1 MGRALIIGCGGV
13 AGVVI
18 HKCCQNSDVFEEIMI
33 ASRTKSKCDAIKEKL
48 DGTTA
53 TKIRTAKVDADNVDE
68 LCALIDEYKPDI
80 VMNIALPYQDLT
92 IMDACLKC
100 GVNYM
105 DTANYEPEDTDDPEW
120 RAIYEKRCKD
130 EGFTAYFDYSW
141 QWAYKKKFEE
151 AGLTALLGSGFDPG
165 VTQAYCAYAQKHLF
179 DEIDTIDI
187 LDCNGGDHGYPF
199 ATNFNPEIN
208 LREVSAP
215 GSYWENGHWVEIP
228 AMSIKREYDF
238 DQVGHKDMYLLHHE
252 EIESLADRL
261 PRLDG
266 CVNNAGIMK
275 LVLTPFLT
283 TEIIERIQKINLI
296 APMMLT
302 RNLIKKKK
310 MKNPSSIV
318 FTASAGGVFR
328 VSAGNGIYATT
339 KCGIDAFMR
348 TTALELGGKG
358 IRCNS
363 VNPGMVET
371 NLIRSGQLS
380 GEQLEKDKK
389 NYPLGRYGQPSDIA
403 YAIVYLL
410 SDASSWMTGTAL
422 KIDGGMTL
430 A

>member
-1 MGRALIIGCGGV
+1 MTYNPFSLSGKTVLITGAASGIGRATAIECCRMGAEVIITDINPDGLEETFRQLPEQNGTHIRIV
-13 AGVVI
+13 A
-18 HKCCQNSDVFEEIMI
+18 
-33 ASRTKSKCDAIKEKL
+33 
-48 DGTTA
+48 
-53 TKIRTAKVDADNVDE
+53 
-68 LCALIDEYKPDI
+68 
-80 VMNIALPYQDLT
+80 DLT
-92 IMDACLKC
+92 K
-100 GVNYM
+100 
-105 DTANYEPEDTDDPEW
+105 E
-120 RAIYEKRCKD
+120 
-130 EGFTAYFDYSW
+130 
-141 QWAYKKKFEE
+141 
-151 AGLTALLGSGFDPG
+151 
-165 VTQAYCAYAQKHLF
+165 
-179 DEIDTIDI
+179 
-187 LDCNGGDHGYPF
+187 
-199 ATNFNPEIN
+199 
-208 LREVSAP
+208 
-215 GSYWENGHWVEIP
+215 
-228 AMSIKREYDF
+228 
-238 DQVGHKDMYLLHHE
+238 E

-318 FTASAGGVFR
+318 FTASAGG
-328 VSAGNGIYATT
+328 
-339 KCGIDAFMR
+339 DAFMR